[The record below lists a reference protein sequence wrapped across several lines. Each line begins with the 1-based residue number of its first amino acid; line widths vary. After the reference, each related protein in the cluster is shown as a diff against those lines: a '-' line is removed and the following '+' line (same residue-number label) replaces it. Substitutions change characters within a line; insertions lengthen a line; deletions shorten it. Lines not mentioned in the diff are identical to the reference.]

1 MTANP
6 ASTWALNL
14 LAELAR
20 NGLRQ
25 VVIAPGSRSQALALA
40 AVELERRGSLTVHVR
55 SDERVAGF
63 LALGL
68 SRESGRAAAVITTS
82 GTAVANLHP
91 AVLEAHH
98 AGVGLLVL
106 SADRPVEVRGTG
118 VNQTTVQAGIFAG
131 AVRWLDD
138 VSVAEDPV
146 QAADQAIRI
155 ARRAWSGARHGPAH
169 LNVAFREPL
178 SGEAFEAPPPPTEV
192 PPAAAEPTVL
202 DLSPLI
208 GTVVIA
214 GADAGPIAE
223 QTAREL
229 GAPLIAEV
237 SSGARFGPALVAAYR
252 TLLDDVDFG
261 GAVRRAIVFGHPT
274 LSRQVPALL
283 ESASVEVI
291 VVRSATADVYNPGR
305 RAAAIVDRVRVL
317 GPVDADPGS
326 RAWLGRWV
334 HTGRALRE
342 PDDPGLRAATEPQ
355 TPAQRSQYARAEL
368 AVSRAAVTREDLV
381 DAVWRLS
388 WPHDRLVLGSSRL
401 IRVADDRVPG
411 KRITVHANRGLA
423 GIDGTIA
430 TALGVALESQR
441 PENSGAAGITRVLLG
456 DLTALHDSGALQ
468 LPPGSS
474 PRIQVIVGNDG
485 GGTIFDTLEVTET
498 ADHADIDRVLY
509 TPQAVDFAALA
520 AAYGWHYRRAGTRG
534 ELEQVLTAPTV
545 APTLIEIPLPR

>member
-40 AVELERRGSLTVHVR
+40 ALELERRGSLTVHVR

-68 SRESGRAAAVITTS
+68 SRESGRAAAVVTTS

-106 SADRPVEVRGTG
+106 SADRPEEARGTG

-131 AVRWLDD
+131 AMRWQDD
-138 VSVAEDPV
+138 VSVAADPV

-155 ARRAWSGARHGPAH
+155 ARRAWSGARRGPAH
-169 LNVAFREPL
+169 LNVAFLEPL
-178 SGEAFEAPPPPTEV
+178 SGEAIEAQPS
-192 PPAAAEPTVL
+192 PADPAPVAAEPTVL

-252 TLLDDVDFG
+252 SLLDDADFG

-283 ESASVEVI
+283 ESGSVEVI
-291 VVRSATADVYNPGR
+291 IVRSSTADVYNPGR
-305 RAAAIVDRVRVL
+305 RAAAIVDRVRVP
-317 GPVDADPGS
+317 GPVDADPEA
-326 RAWLGRWV
+326 RAWLGSWV

-342 PDDPGLRAATEPQ
+342 PDGTGLPTATEPQ

-381 DAVWRLS
+381 DAVWRLT

-430 TALGVALESQR
+430 TALGVALESQG

-498 ADHADIDRVLY
+498 ADRADIDRVLY
-509 TPQAVDFAALA
+509 TPQVVDFAALA

-534 ELEQVLTAPTV
+534 ELEQVLTAPTI

>member
-20 NGLRQ
+20 SGLRQ

-68 SRESGRAAAVITTS
+68 SRESGLAAAVITTS

-106 SADRPVEVRGTG
+106 SADRPEEVRGTG

-146 QAADQAIRI
+146 QAADEAIRI

-178 SGEAFEAPPPPTEV
+178 SGEAFEAQPPPDEPS
-192 PPAAAEPTVL
+192 PAAAEPTVL

-223 QTAREL
+223 QTARDL

-252 TLLDDVDFG
+252 TLLDDIDFG

-291 VVRSATADVYNPGR
+291 IVRSATADVYNPGR

-317 GPVDADPGS
+317 NTVDAAPGS

-334 HTGRALRE
+334 HTGRVLRE
-342 PDDPGLRAATEPQ
+342 PDGAGLPTATEPQ

-381 DAVWRLS
+381 EAVWRLS

-423 GIDGTIA
+423 GIDGTIS

-441 PENSGAAGITRVLLG
+441 PGNSGAAGITRVLLG

-468 LPPGSS
+468 LPPGIS

-498 ADHADIDRVLY
+498 ADRADIDRVLY

-520 AAYGWHYRRAGTRG
+520 AAYGWHYRRADTRG
-534 ELEQVLTAPTV
+534 ELEQVLTAPTA